1 MPRERV
7 SRHFPLTKMQT
18 RPPAVAGTFYE
29 GTPERLRAQVDACF
43 DSNDPAPAKQRFIG
57 AVVPHAGL
65 MYSGHVAA
73 ALYGSVELPK
83 RFVILCPNH
92 TGLGHFAAIN
102 REGAWRTPFGDCAI
116 DTTLADALMAKTP
129 LLAEDAR
136 AHAREHSL
144 EVQLPF
150 LQHLL
155 GNDFTFVP
163 ICLGAHRY
171 DYAEEIGNAIAATVG
186 PDVAIL
192 ASSDLNHYEDQQT
205 TLRKDA
211 LAINEVLRLDPS
223 ELWRVV
229 DEYDVSMCG
238 FIPTTTMLIA
248 ARALGAKNA
257 TLLKHATSGD
267 VNGDYGHVVGYASV
281 VVS

>member
-1 MPRERV
+1 MKV
-7 SRHFPLTKMQT
+7 T

-29 GTPERLRAQVDACF
+29 GTAERLRAQVDACF
-43 DSNDPAPAKQRFIG
+43 AANPQPPAQKERFLG

-73 ALYGSVELPK
+73 AFYALAELPK
-83 RFVILCPNH
+83 RLVILCPNH
-92 TGLGHFAAIN
+92 TGMGHFAAVN
-102 REGAWRTPFGDCAI
+102 REGAWRTPFGEAAI
-116 DTTLADALMAKTP
+116 DTPLADALMSKSP

-150 LQHLL
+150 LQRLL
-155 GNDFTFVP
+155 GDFTFVP

-171 DYAEEIGNAIAATVG
+171 DYAEQIGRAIADVLRDEQD
-186 PDVAIL
+186 DVAIL
-192 ASSDLNHYEDQQT
+192 ASSDLNHYEDQRT
-205 TLRKDA
+205 TLRKDQ
-211 LAINEVLRLDPS
+211 LAIDEVLKRNPQ

-229 DEYDVSMCG
+229 DEFDVSMCG

-248 ARALGAKNA
+248 VNALGASDA
-257 TLLKHATSGD
+257 RLVKHATSGD
-267 VNGDYGHVVGYASV
+267 VNGDYSQVVGYASILIH
-281 VVS
+281 

>member
-1 MPRERV
+1 MYI
-7 SRHFPLTKMQT
+7 

-29 GTPERLRAQVDACF
+29 GSRDRLAQQVDACF
-43 DSNDPAPAKQRFIG
+43 TANPPAPARKERFLG

-73 ALYGSVELPK
+73 AFYALAELPK
-83 RFVILCPNH
+83 RFLILCPNH
-92 TGLGHFAAIN
+92 TGAGHHAAIN
-102 REGAWRTPFGDCAI
+102 REGAWRTPLGDVAI
-116 DTTLADALMAKTP
+116 DTPLADALMATTP

-150 LQHLL
+150 LQRLL
-155 GNDFTFVP
+155 GEFTFVP

-171 DYAEEIGNAIAATVG
+171 DYAEEIGRAIAEVLRTER
-186 PDVAIL
+186 DVAIL
-192 ASSDLNHYEDQQT
+192 ASSDLNHYEDQNA
-205 TLRKDA
+205 TLRKDQ
-211 LAINEVLRLDPS
+211 LAIDQVLARNPE

-248 ARALGAKNA
+248 ANALGATEA
-257 TLLKHATSGD
+257 RLIKHATSGD
-267 VNGDYGHVVGYASV
+267 VNGDYSHVVGYAALLIS
-281 VVS
+281 

>member
-1 MPRERV
+1 MYI
-7 SRHFPLTKMQT
+7 

-29 GTPERLRAQVDACF
+29 GTPDRLARQVDSCF
-43 DSNDPAPAKQRFIG
+43 AANAPESAQKERFLG

-73 ALYGSVELPK
+73 ALYALADLPK

-92 TGLGHFAAIN
+92 TGAGHFAAIN
-102 REGAWRTPFGDCAI
+102 HQGAWRTPLGEVAI
-116 DTTLADALMAKTP
+116 DSSLADALMARTP
-129 LLAEDAR
+129 LLVEDAR

-150 LQHLL
+150 LQRLL
-155 GNDFTFVP
+155 GDFTFVP

-171 DYAEEIGNAIAATVG
+171 DYAEEIGRAISDVLTNER
-186 PDVAIL
+186 DVAIL
-192 ASSDLNHYEDQQT
+192 ASSDLNHYEDQRE
-205 TLRKDA
+205 TLRKDQLVIDQV
-211 LAINEVLRLDPS
+211 LARNPQ

-238 FIPTTTMLIA
+238 FIPTTTMLLA
-248 ARALGAKNA
+248 ANALGATEA
-257 TLLKHATSGD
+257 RLIKHATSGD
-267 VNGDYGHVVGYASV
+267 VNGDYSHVVGYAALLIS
-281 VVS
+281 

>member
-1 MPRERV
+1 MYI
-7 SRHFPLTKMQT
+7 

-29 GTPERLRAQVDACF
+29 GSRDRLVQQVDGCFAASPPAPER
-43 DSNDPAPAKQRFIG
+43 KERFLG

-73 ALYGSVELPK
+73 AFYALAELPK

-92 TGLGHFAAIN
+92 TGAGHFAAIN
-102 REGAWRTPFGDCAI
+102 RDGAWRTPLGDVAI
-116 DTTLADALMAKTP
+116 DTRLADALMAKTP
-129 LLAEDAR
+129 LLSEDVR

-155 GNDFTFVP
+155 GGDLTFVP
-163 ICLGAHRY
+163 ICLGAHRF
-171 DYAEEIGNAIAATVG
+171 DYADEIGRAIAEVLKTER
-186 PDVAIL
+186 DVAIL
-192 ASSDLNHYEDQQT
+192 ASSDLNHYEDQNA
-205 TLRKDA
+205 TLRKDQ
-211 LAINEVLRLDPS
+211 LAIDQVLARNPQ

-248 ARALGAKNA
+248 TNELGA
-257 TLLKHATSGD
+257 TQSRLIKHATSGD
-267 VNGDYGHVVGYASV
+267 VNGDYSHVVGYASIAI
-281 VVS
+281 S